1 MELPIWEMKLMP
13 RRPLLKRPG
22 VPLHIIQRGN
32 KRAACFFAT
41 KDYGCYL
48 HHLQHLCQAEGV
60 VLHAYVLMTN
70 HVHLLLAPQQIK
82 NVACPRLART
92 ASAIVQALAMTME
105 SGVDTEKA
113 LSLVNWVELLR
124 ARESTTFSLPLCE
137 TAA

>member
-13 RRPLLKRPG
+13 RRPLLKLPG

-70 HVHLLLAPQQIK
+70 HVHLLLTPQQSK
-82 NVACPRLART
+82 NVVCPRFPPSGRPHTSQPCGANLSCALPLPLY
-92 ASAIVQALAMTME
+92 ASARPRAFPVVSHALQGLHPT
-105 SGVDTEKA
+105 
-113 LSLVNWVELLR
+113 
-124 ARESTTFSLPLCE
+124 P
-137 TAA
+137 

>member
-13 RRPLLKRPG
+13 RRPLLKLPG

-70 HVHLLLAPQQIK
+70 HVHLLLTPQQIK
-82 NVACPRLART
+82 NVVCQVFNVGSNEEISIR
-92 ASAIVQALAMTME
+92 ALAERVRERTE
-105 SGVDTEKA
+105 SR
-113 LSLVNWVELLR
+113 SSPR
-124 ARESTTFSLPLCE
+124 RSTTG
-137 TAA
+137 